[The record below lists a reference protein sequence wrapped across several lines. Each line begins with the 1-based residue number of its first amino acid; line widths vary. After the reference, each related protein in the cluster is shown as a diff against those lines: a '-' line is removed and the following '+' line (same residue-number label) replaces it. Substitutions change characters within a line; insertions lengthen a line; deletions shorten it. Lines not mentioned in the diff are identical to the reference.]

1 MAKICLDAGHGGKDP
16 GAEGYGR
23 QEKKDVL
30 KLTLEVGSVLKGR
43 GHTIAYTRTTDVYE
57 SPSAKAKE
65 GNASGAAFFAS
76 FHRNSAKDKTAN
88 GHETLVYA
96 NSGKAK
102 LCADAANKNMASI
115 GFKNRGTK
123 IRTDLAVLRGTTM
136 PAVLFEVGFISN
148 SGDNSLFDK
157 KFSNIAKGYA
167 DAIEAAVGKGS
178 NSSAGSSSGATS
190 SSGSFT
196 IKVSGVAKGDVLN
209 IRASAS
215 ASAKKT
221 GSLAYNDPNK
231 YTIVQTK
238 KNGSDTWGKLKSGIG
253 WINLKY
259 TKRV

>member
-16 GAEGYGR
+16 GATGCGR
-23 QEKKDVL
+23 KEKDDVL
-30 KLTLEVGSVLKGR
+30 KLTKKVGAILTGR
-43 GHTIAYTRTTDVYE
+43 GHSIVYTRTTDIYE

-76 FHRNSAKDKTAN
+76 FHRNSAKPEAA

-96 NSGKAK
+96 NTGKAK

-123 IRTDLAVLRGTTM
+123 IRTELAVLRGTTM
-136 PAVLFEVGFISN
+136 PAALFETGFITN
-148 SGDNSLFDK
+148 AGDNKLFDS
-157 KFSNIAKGYA
+157 KFEQIAQGYA

-178 NSSAGSSSGATS
+178 GSGGSSSSNTS
-190 SSGSFT
+190 TSGSFT

-209 IRASAS
+209 IRSGAGANY
-215 ASAKKT
+215 KKT
-221 GSLAYNDPNK
+221 GELKYNDPNK

-259 TKRV
+259 TKRA

>member
-16 GAEGYGR
+16 GATGCGR
-23 QEKKDVL
+23 KEKDDVL
-30 KLTLEVGSVLKGR
+30 KLTKKVGAILTGR
-43 GHTIAYTRTTDVYE
+43 GHSIAYTRTTDIYE

-76 FHRNSAKDKTAN
+76 FHRNSAKPEAA

-96 NSGKAK
+96 NTGKAK

-123 IRTDLAVLRGTTM
+123 IRTELAVLRGTTM
-136 PAVLFEVGFISN
+136 PAALFETGFITN
-148 SGDNSLFDK
+148 AGDNKLFDS
-157 KFSNIAKGYA
+157 KFEQIAKGYA

-178 NSSAGSSSGATS
+178 GSSGGSTSSSGG
-190 SSGSFT
+190 SGSFT

-209 IRASAS
+209 IRSGAGANY
-215 ASAKKT
+215 KKT
-221 GSLAYNDPNK
+221 GKLKYNDPNK

-259 TKRV
+259 TKRA